1 MLKIFKTRWQVILMR
16 AGLRA
21 AHQKVVGSSPTNSE
35 TSAITLETL
44 TSFNFRLFNRNDLA
58 IGYCKSLWESFK
70 SLFSTLHK
78 CILFSLCHRL
88 TIIGVHIVA
97 CVLNILY
104 IQRCKS
110 VYACLLKWSF
120 MWSKE
125 VAMATQGQC
134 LGSVCVCVCVWDW
147 LLGVQQ
153 SIVAGAQ

>member
-1 MLKIFKTRWQVILMR
+1 MTSNFNEGRAQGCPSEGCWFKSHKQWDFSYHSWDLDLIC
-16 AGLRA
+16 
-21 AHQKVVGSSPTNSE
+21 
-35 TSAITLETL
+35 
-44 TSFNFRLFNRNDLA
+44 RLFNRNDLA

-134 LGSVCVCVCVWDW
+134 LGCVCVCVCVSDFWGCSRVSWPEHNRD
-147 LLGVQQ
+147 LAEEIFDL
-153 SIVAGAQ
+153 